1 MRKHGRL
8 MKNIAGLLLLL
19 ALLSLLLPFCKFN
32 AGDGNMTLS
41 GIEVIK
47 TGGKAGYTYFKEGR
61 LSENYVIKAPYTW
74 GDIRDSVSYINHAG
88 GANILVFCAV
98 AIAVP
103 LVLCFLSMFMLF
115 MAEGKKTMFMPTLFT
130 LVVVAEMLLIVF
142 GITPL
147 RPFLKIG
154 VYLFTILNVI
164 ALLFIIAGWITG
176 GYRQPDK
183 RQSRYGY
190 GGKGDTSKD
199 GDDGNNNR
207 SHRRKRR
214 KTRRKTKKK
223 KKTQKDKSSD
233 GDNKKENNEDSENK
247 EDNKVSGESVTG
259 VISNG
264 SGIYHGLSWNLKDGK
279 DAAVTIGT
287 TFDAVEA
294 LESGSL
300 RGIDSIAENNCRI
313 VFDAAAKQYNIESHS
328 KQAVLILQDGKVV
341 KWLKNGDSYAVT
353 SKAVLQVDGRRDAVK
368 LG

>member
-176 GYRQPDK
+176 GYRHPDN

-223 KKTQKDKSSD
+223 KKTQENTD
-233 GDNKKENNEDSENK
+233 KKENNEDSENK
-247 EDNKVSGESVTG
+247 EKKVSGEPVTG

-279 DAAVTIGT
+279 DASVTIGT

-328 KQAVLILQDGKVV
+328 KQSVLILQDGKVV
-341 KWLKNGDSYAVT
+341 KWLKNGDSYTVT

>member
-98 AIAVP
+98 AIAVQ

-164 ALLFIIAGWITG
+164 ALLFIIVGWITG

-207 SHRRKRR
+207 S
-214 KTRRKTKKK
+214 
-223 KKTQKDKSSD
+223 D

-247 EDNKVSGESVTG
+247 EKKVSGEPVTG
-259 VISNG
+259 LISNG

-279 DAAVTIGT
+279 DASVTIGT

>member
-19 ALLSLLLPFCKFN
+19 ALLSLLLQFCKFN

-190 GGKGDTSKD
+190 GGKVIQVRMVTMEIIIVHIEENAERHAAKQ
-199 GDDGNNNR
+199 
-207 SHRRKRR
+207 RKRR
-214 KTRRKTKKK
+214 KPKKIKVQMMITKKK
-223 KKTQKDKSSD
+223 TTKTVKIKRRKYQ
-233 GDNKKENNEDSENK
+233 
-247 EDNKVSGESVTG
+247 
-259 VISNG
+259 
-264 SGIYHGLSWNLKDGK
+264 
-279 DAAVTIGT
+279 A
-287 TFDAVEA
+287 
-294 LESGSL
+294 SL
-300 RGIDSIAENNCRI
+300 LR
-313 VFDAAAKQYNIESHS
+313 V
-328 KQAVLILQDGKVV
+328 
-341 KWLKNGDSYAVT
+341 
-353 SKAVLQVDGRRDAVK
+353 
-368 LG
+368 

>member
-1 MRKHGRL
+1 MESHRFDR
-8 MKNIAGLLLLL
+8 
-19 ALLSLLLPFCKFN
+19 F
-32 AGDGNMTLS
+32 
-41 GIEVIK
+41 
-47 TGGKAGYTYFKEGR
+47 
-61 LSENYVIKAPYTW
+61 
-74 GDIRDSVSYINHAG
+74 
-88 GANILVFCAV
+88 
-98 AIAVP
+98 
-103 LVLCFLSMFMLF
+103 
-115 MAEGKKTMFMPTLFT
+115 
-130 LVVVAEMLLIVF
+130 
-142 GITPL
+142 
-147 RPFLKIG
+147 
-154 VYLFTILNVI
+154 
-164 ALLFIIAGWITG
+164 
-176 GYRQPDK
+176 
-183 RQSRYGY
+183 YGY

-247 EDNKVSGESVTG
+247 EKKVSGEPVTG

-279 DAAVTIGT
+279 DASVTIGT